1 MTLTQKA
8 PAHPTAAAVL
18 GQFRVIYGSVRQHF
32 QYIEEHCG
40 VSGSQLWLLD
50 EIARAPGAGAPELA
64 TRMSIHQTLCRDLL
78 ARLEAQGLIFC
89 SHTQG
94 EQGEDGF
101 HLTEHAA
108 QVLAAAPG
116 PTEGV
121 LPQALQGLPDDTLEG
136 LHLGL
141 AEVIAQ
147 LTVRAPASAK
157 TPLADL

>member
-1 MTLTQKA
+1 M
-8 PAHPTAAAVL
+8 
-18 GQFRVIYGSVRQHF
+18 
-32 QYIEEHCG
+32 
-40 VSGSQLWLLD
+40 
-50 EIARAPGAGAPELA
+50 
-64 TRMSIHQTLCRDLL
+64 
-78 ARLEAQGLIFC
+78 
-89 SHTQG
+89 
-94 EQGEDGF
+94 
-101 HLTEHAA
+101 
-108 QVLAAAPG
+108 LAAAPG

>member
-1 MTLTQKA
+1 MTLTHKA
-8 PAHPTAAAVL
+8 SAHPTAAAVL
-18 GQFRVIYGSVRQHF
+18 AQFRVIYGSVRQHF
-32 QYIEEHCG
+32 QYIEERCG

-50 EIARAPGAGAPELA
+50 EIARSPGAGASELA
-64 TRMSIHQTLCRDLL
+64 ARMSIHQAICGDLL
-78 ARLEAQGLIFC
+78 DILEDKGLIFR
-89 SHTQG
+89 SHTNGALG
-94 EQGEDGF
+94 EGGF
-101 HLTEHAA
+101 HLMEHAA

-147 LTVRAPASAK
+147 LTMKDPASAK

>member
-1 MTLTQKA
+1 
-8 PAHPTAAAVL
+8 
-18 GQFRVIYGSVRQHF
+18 
-32 QYIEEHCG
+32 
-40 VSGSQLWLLD
+40 
-50 EIARAPGAGAPELA
+50 
-64 TRMSIHQTLCRDLL
+64 MSIHQTLCRDLL

-89 SHTQG
+89 SHTKG